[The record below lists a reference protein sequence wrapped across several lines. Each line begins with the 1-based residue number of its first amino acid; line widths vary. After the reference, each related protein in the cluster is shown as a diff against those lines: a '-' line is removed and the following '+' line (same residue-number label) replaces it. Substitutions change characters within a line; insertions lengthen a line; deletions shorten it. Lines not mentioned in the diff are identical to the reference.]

1 VAAALLSLQSLRD
14 TVLVQVVTWV
24 WSAAL
29 VSVAEERLQGG
40 CDRGMKD
47 MSDQAMQVLEGHAK
61 ELDCSLEGMES
72 QGQWR
77 RAFGGFAV

>member
-1 VAAALLSLQSLRD
+1 
-14 TVLVQVVTWV
+14 
-24 WSAAL
+24 

-47 MSDQAMQVLEGHAK
+47 MSGQAMQVLEGHAK